1 MSSASPSVPSE
12 PPVKAFQKLVNATE
26 TPYPAWA
33 FTTGRKYLFFL
44 SS

>member
-1 MSSASPSVPSE
+1 MSSSSPSVPSE